1 MSAPP
6 SRVLAIFRRRG
17 ARSRAGELDPAAASG
32 FALAVDTRTLVDL
45 YRVGLGEKARDDA
58 FLHKVDGRYVPVAS
72 REVLERIGRVCAA
85 LVDAGVR
92 PGDRVAILAETRLEW
107 AIADFAILTAGAVT
121 VPLYATLPAGQIE
134 PLLAD
139 SEAVAVF
146 CSSAAQ
152 VEKVLASWPR
162 LPALRLAVSFES
174 KPPARPT
181 PGRMTTLPEFEAAGV
196 RRLER
201 EPRAVEERAA
211 TITDDHLASIIY
223 TSGTTGT
230 PKGVMLTHGNFV
242 SNVVEALRAF
252 GLTPADTTLSHLPL
266 SHVFERMAGQF
277 SPILAGARIAY
288 AESFD
293 TLSANLLEVRPTILM
308 SVPRF
313 YEKVLERAHAA
324 AAERGGLA
332 PVLFAWSRAVGVAW
346 SRARMARRA
355 APHLAVA
362 RRVADRLVYRR
373 LRERTGGHI
382 RCLISGGAPLDP
394 AIAHLLHAAGL
405 PLFEG
410 YGLTETSPVIAVNT
424 AARWRIGTVGP
435 PLPGVDVRIAGDG
448 EIVVRGPNVMKGYY
462 RKPSETEAVLDADGS
477 FHTGDLGALDDGFL
491 SITGRKKDL
500 IVNAGGKKIAPQ
512 PIEERM
518 RRSPLIAEAVL
529 VGDRRPYCVALVWPN
544 RAAVEALAKRQNL
557 SGDFAALTRDPQVH
571 EAIRREIDEACAGL
585 ASFEKVR
592 KFALVDREL
601 TIADGHITPSLKV
614 RRAQV
619 LERYADLVESL
630 YGE

>member
-1 MSAPP
+1 VG
-6 SRVLAIFRRRG
+6 R
-17 ARSRAGELDPAAASG
+17 LDPAARSG
-32 FALAVDTRTLVDL
+32 FALAVETRTLVDL
-45 YRVGLGEKARDDA
+45 YRVGLTEKARDDA
-58 FLHKVDGRYVPVAS
+58 FMRKVDGHYVPVPS
-72 REVLERIGRVCAA
+72 REVHDRIVRTSAA

-92 PGDRVAILAETRLEW
+92 PGDRVAILSETRLEW

-139 SEAVAVF
+139 SEATTIF
-146 CSSAAQ
+146 CSTSAQ
-152 VEKVLASWPR
+152 IDKVLASWPR
-162 LPALRLAVSFES
+162 LAALRLVISFEGR
-174 KPPARPT
+174 PPARPM
-181 PGRMTTLPEFEAAGV
+181 PGRITTLTDFEVAGT

-201 EPRAVEERAA
+201 EPRVVEERAA
-211 TITDDHLASIIY
+211 TVTDDHLASIIY
-223 TSGTTGT
+223 TSGTTGA

-242 SNVVEALRAF
+242 SNVVEALGAF

-293 TLSANLLEVRPTILM
+293 TLSANLLEVRPTVFM

-313 YEKVLERAHAA
+313 YEKVLERAQAA
-324 AAERGGLA
+324 ARDRGGFA
-332 PVLFAWSRAVGVAW
+332 TAAFAWAQAVGEAW
-346 SRARMARRA
+346 SRARMAGHA
-355 APHLAVA
+355 APHLALG
-362 RRVADRLVYRR
+362 RRLADRLVYRK
-373 LRERTGGHI
+373 LRERTGGNI
-382 RCLISGGAPLDP
+382 RCFISGGAPLDP

-424 AARWRIGTVGP
+424 AAHWRIGTVGP
-435 PLPGVDVRIAGDG
+435 PLPSVELRFGGDG

-462 RKPSETEAVLDADGS
+462 RKPAETEAVLDTEGW
-477 FHTGDLGALDDGFL
+477 FHTGDLGALADGFL

-512 PIEERM
+512 PIEERL
-518 RRSPLIAEAVL
+518 RRNPLIVEALL
-529 VGDRRPYCVALVWPN
+529 VGDRRPYCVALIWPN
-544 RAAVEALAKRQNL
+544 REALEALARREGIA
-557 SGDFAALTRDPQVH
+557 GDFTSLTRDAQVH
-571 EAIRREIDEACAGL
+571 ERFRREIDEACEGL

-601 TIADGHITPSLKV
+601 TIAEGHLTPSLKV

-619 LERYADLVESL
+619 LDRYADLVENL
-630 YGE
+630 YAE

>member
-1 MSAPP
+1 VGPP
-6 SRVLAIFRRRG
+6 GR
-17 ARSRAGELDPAAASG
+17 LDPAAASG
-32 FALAVDTRTLVDL
+32 FALAVEPRTLVDL
-45 YRVGLGEKARDDA
+45 YRGGLIEKARDDA
-58 FLHKVDGRYVPVAS
+58 FLRKVDGQYKPVAS
-72 REVLERIGRVCAA
+72 REVLDRIVRTCAA

-92 PGDRVAILAETRLEW
+92 PGDRIAILAETRLEW

-121 VPLYATLPAGQIE
+121 VPLYPTLPAGQIE

-139 SEAVAVF
+139 SEAGAIF

-152 VEKVLASWPR
+152 LEKVLGSWPR
-162 LPALRLAVSFES
+162 LPALRLAITFEGR
-174 KPPARPT
+174 PPARPT
-181 PGRMTTLPEFEAAGV
+181 PGRITPLAEFETAGS

-201 EPRAVEERAA
+201 EPRVVEDRAA
-211 TITDDHLASIIY
+211 SVTGDHLASIIY

-242 SNVVEALRAF
+242 SNVVDALLAF

-277 SPILAGARIAY
+277 CPICAGARIAY

-293 TLSANLLEVRPTILM
+293 TLGANLLEAKPTVLM

-313 YEKVLERAHAA
+313 YEKVLERAHTAA
-324 AAERGGLA
+324 TEKGG
-332 PVLFAWSRAVGVAW
+332 FAVAVFQWARAVGVSW
-346 SRARMARRA
+346 SRARMAGRA

-362 RRVADRLVYRR
+362 RRLADRLVYRK

-410 YGLTETSPVIAVNT
+410 YGLTETSPVISVNT
-424 AARWRIGTVGP
+424 ARHWRIGTVGQ
-435 PLPGVDVRIAGDG
+435 PLESVEVRIADDG
-448 EIVVRGPNVMKGYY
+448 EILARGPNVMKGYY
-462 RKPSETEAVLDADGS
+462 RKPAETEAVLDADGW
-477 FHTGDLGALDDGFL
+477 FHTGDLGKLSEGFL

-512 PIEERM
+512 PIEERL
-518 RRSPLIAEAVL
+518 RRIPLIAEAVL

-544 RAAVEALAKRQNL
+544 RAALEALARRDGL
-557 SGDFAALTRDPQVH
+557 PGDFAALTRDPRVH
-571 EAIRREIDEACAGL
+571 EALRRAIEDSCADL

-592 KFALVDREL
+592 KFAIVEPAL
-601 TIADGHITPSLKV
+601 TLEGGDITPSLKV
-614 RRAQV
+614 RRAKV

-630 YGE
+630 YAE